1 MTKCRSEED
10 LKIDRATADDTLEDA
25 DFESAVVSAVSGH
38 LNRTEETVDK
48 IKIAMIGAGGMAN
61 NVHYPSL
68 NDFEDVEIAAISDLN
83 AEKLNA
89 TADKYG
95 VEGRYADYRKMI
107 EEVEPDGVY
116 VIMPPHH
123 LFDIVLHC
131 LKQGQNVFIE
141 KPPGVMTYQT
151 ASMAEAAEKNGCL
164 TMVAFNRRYIPLM
177 QQVRKIVEERGPI
190 IQCTSTF
197 MKNHGGARYYDGAID
212 VLACDAV
219 HAVDTLRW
227 MGGEVKALASDVN
240 SYYMP
245 FENCFNALV
254 HFESGATGFLVT
266 NWAVGKRIH
275 TFEMH
280 AHGVSALL
288 NPNDRAVIYADNSE
302 EGQVITTQEAAGSD
316 QNYRF
321 YGFYDENRHFID
333 CLKEKRPPETNFA
346 DAVKTMELVDR
357 IYASRIC

>member
-1 MTKCRSEED
+1 M
-10 LKIDRATADDTLEDA
+10 
-25 DFESAVVSAVSGH
+25 
-38 LNRTEETVDK
+38 DK
-48 IKIAMIGAGGMAN
+48 IRIAMIGAGGMAN

-68 NDFEDVEIAAISDLN
+68 GDFEDVEIAAISDLS
-83 AEKLNA
+83 AERLNA
-89 TADKYG
+89 TAEKYG

-131 LKQGQNVFIE
+131 LKQKQNVFIE

-151 ASMAEAAEKNGCL
+151 ASMAEAAEKYGCR

-177 QQVRKIVEERGPI
+177 RQARSIVEERGPI

-197 MKNHGGARYYDGAID
+197 MKNHGGARYYEGAID
-212 VLACDAV
+212 VLSCDAI

-245 FENCFNALV
+245 FENSFNALV

-280 AHGVSALL
+280 AHGISALL
-288 NPNDRAVIYADNSE
+288 NPNDRAAIYTDNKE
-302 EGQVITTQEAAGSD
+302 EGQIITAQEAAGSD

-321 YGFYDENRHFID
+321 YGFYDENRHFMD
-333 CLKEKRPPETNFA
+333 CLKENREPETNFA